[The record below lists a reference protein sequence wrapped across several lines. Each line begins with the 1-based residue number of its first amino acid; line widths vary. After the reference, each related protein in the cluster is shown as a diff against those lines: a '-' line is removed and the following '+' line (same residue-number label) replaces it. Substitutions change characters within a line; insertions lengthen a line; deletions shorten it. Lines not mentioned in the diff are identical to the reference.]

1 MAVAYGGLDAAARRA
16 AIEARITAA
25 RVVELFDDDGDGL
38 VAAGDLATLA
48 TIMGDADD
56 IVTGLL
62 INKGFNEEQL
72 EILALDRQV
81 IRAWAGIAAQL
92 AGERK
97 PEWLDEQGHGPFD
110 AFGVRARAELKALA
124 RGEIRSVQ
132 EGVAGLNSALS
143 GSVDTHPFEFSPD
156 PSIPGDRGR
165 GSF

>member
-1 MAVAYGGLDAAARRA
+1 MVSYGGSTTSERRA
-16 AIEARITAA
+16 AFEARITAQ
-25 RVVELFDDDGDGL
+25 RIVELFDDDGDGL
-38 VAAGDLATLA
+38 VEGTDLATLV

-56 IVTGLL
+56 IVTGILFK
-62 INKGFNEEQL
+62 KGFGEQQL

-97 PEWLDEQGHGPFD
+97 PEWLDDSGHGPFD
-110 AFGVRARAELKALA
+110 AFGVRGREELGRLA
-124 RGEIRSVQ
+124 RGEIRSIQ
-132 EGVAGLNSALS
+132 ETVSGPNSALS
-143 GSVDTHPFEFSPD
+143 GSVDDHVFEFAPD